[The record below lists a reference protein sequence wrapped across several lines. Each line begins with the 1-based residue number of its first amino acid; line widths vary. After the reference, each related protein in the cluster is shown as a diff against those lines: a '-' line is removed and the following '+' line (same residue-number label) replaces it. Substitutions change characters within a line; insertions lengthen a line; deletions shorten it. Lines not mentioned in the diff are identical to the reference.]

1 MHDATLKELKNILE
15 SLRKK
20 LYKYL
25 LATDVKAKSV
35 HINSIEIALCLA
47 EFSIETNPHRPI
59 SKEEEKWFNAGYFI
73 DMILR
78 NSEWADIADLYY
90 SMAEGVEKINYF
102 RG

>member
-1 MHDATLKELKNILE
+1 MQDATVKELKNIVE
-15 SLRKK
+15 ILRKR
-20 LYKYL
+20 LHKYL
-25 LATDVKAKSV
+25 LATEVKGKSV
-35 HINSIEIALCLA
+35 HINSIEIALCLT

-59 SKEEEKWFNAGYFI
+59 SNDEEKWFNAGYFI

-78 NSEWADIADLYY
+78 NGEWADIADLYY